1 MKRIKNIKTIGLA
14 CLVGLSITSCNDF
27 LDILPLN
34 EIVLENYWTE
44 KADVEN
50 AVNGCY
56 DALVSSDCIS
66 RMAIWGELRSD
77 NIVPGMATQETESQM
92 LKGNLLPSNTYTDWT
107 CFYQV
112 INRCNTVMHYA
123 PMVQSKDPNYTLS
136 ELKANIAEVTAI
148 RNLCYLYLIRTFR
161 DVPYVKVPSIDDN
174 QVYQIKASTFNEIL
188 TDIIADLELVKDDAV
203 NKYADVT
210 SNTGRITR
218 NGIYSILAEM
228 YLWKQDYDNCI
239 KYCDMVIDSKIKTY
253 EIEKN
258 KAKSKLKLYGKY
270 PLISELV
277 SGSFSGNAYTE
288 IFGTGHSFESIFELD
303 FSENQS
309 TSNSFISSYYG
320 SSSNSVGYLGAAEF
334 LFKDVAAGSNEI
346 FKRTDCRYL
355 ESMEDVGGV
364 YAIDKYARLS
374 VSFNNTTSGTNVPQ
388 VTASRRSTNY
398 ANWILYRLT
407 DIMLMKAEAE
417 VEKVG
422 DVDVNATSPEFKTR
436 YRTAFNLVSAVYNRA
451 NNITVGRS
459 DTLIY
464 STFATSRKSM
474 EELVLKERQREFV
487 FEGKRWFDLV
497 RMAQRDGNNARL
509 INFAVKKYSEN
520 QSAIRKKMNSQNSLY
535 FPYNKDELKANP
547 QLVQNPAYNTETA
560 SSITD

>member
-1 MKRIKNIKTIGLA
+1 MNIIKNIKTIGLA
-14 CLVGLSITSCNDF
+14 CLAGLAITSCNDF

-56 DALVSSDCIS
+56 DALVSSECIT

-77 NIVPGMATQETESQM
+77 NIVPGMSTPETESQM
-92 LKGNLLPSNTYTDWT
+92 LKGNLLPSNPYTNWT

-112 INRCNTVMHYA
+112 INRCNTVMYYA

-136 ELKANIAEVTAI
+136 ELKANVAEVTAI
-148 RNLCYLYLIRTFR
+148 RNLCYLYLIRTFKE
-161 DVPYVKVPSIDDN
+161 VPYVTVPSIDDN
-174 QVYQIKASTFNEIL
+174 QVYQVKASTFDEIL
-188 TDIIADLELVKDDAV
+188 TSTIADLELVKDDAV
-203 NKYADVT
+203 NKYADET

-239 KYCDMVIDSKIKTY
+239 KYCDLVISSKLKTY
-253 EIEKN
+253 EIEKT

-270 PLISELV
+270 PLINELV
-277 SGSFSGNAYTE
+277 NGNFSGNAYTE

-303 FSENQS
+303 FTENQS
-309 TSNSFISSYYG
+309 TSNSFIPSYYG

-334 LFKDVAAGSNEI
+334 LFKDVAAGSNEL

-374 VSFNNTTSGTNVPQ
+374 TSFNNTTSGSNVPP

-398 ANWILYRLT
+398 ANWIIYRLT

-422 DVDVNATSPEFKTR
+422 DVDANATTPEFKTR

-459 DTLIY
+459 DTLVY
-464 STFATSRKSM
+464 STFATSRKNM

-497 RMAQRDGNNARL
+497 RMAQRDGNNTRL
-509 INFAVKKYSEN
+509 INYAVKKYSEN

-547 QLVQNPAYNTETA
+547 YLVQNPAYNTETT

>member
-1 MKRIKNIKTIGLA
+1 MKNIKTIGLA

-56 DALVSSDCIS
+56 DALVSYDCIS

-112 INRCNTVMHYA
+112 INRCNTVMYYA
-123 PMVQSKDPNYTLS
+123 PIVQSKDPNYTLS

-253 EIEKN
+253 GIEKN

-334 LFKDVAAGSNEI
+334 LFKDVAAGSNEL

-497 RMAQRDGNNARL
+497 RMAQRDGNNTRL

-547 QLVQNPAYNTETA
+547 KLVQNPAYNTETA